1 MQTFEN
7 IFNFADHRRRGLLL
21 TGYSTVYSVLL
32 AGLSYV
38 KGTAIRITGLNA
50 ELYGRKRGC

>member
-38 KGTAIRITGLNA
+38 KGTAIGLNA
-50 ELYGRKRGC
+50 EHA

>member
-38 KGTAIRITGLNA
+38 KGTAIRITGLSA
-50 ELYGRKRGC
+50 EHA